1 MLNLDRS
8 SIETANDLSQFNA
21 GDVLARE
28 AESIYAQGL
37 DELAEMVD
45 GQTLTERQQAIF
57 EERRAGW
64 KELCEKSYNDVI
76 RRRASWVP
84 WTVTGPAGYNSRRN
98 EKRADAQIKAGVEWD
113 EKRRRYLDNTAAM
126 LREAKPVAEIVEEY
140 RAGKCREPISA
151 DDPHAAEKLAARIEF
166 LKAQHERGKAKNA
179 WYRKRGTMKG
189 FDNLTDE
196 QAARADAAIQD
207 PNTLYHVP
215 YAPYE
220 VQNNLANI
228 KRLEQRLA
236 EIQQQRQRA
245 SDPAEGAPENHNG
258 FTVEQSAE
266 SNRLV
271 IRFEDKPDAD
281 AREILKSNGFHWS
294 PRAQVWQRQLTEN
307 ARRAVRRY
315 VVPALEKLDA
325 YKPAQEEQEAA
336 DDLPEEI
343 TLDEFAA
350 MLRR

>member
-1 MLNLDRS
+1 MGGSPPRMW
-8 SIETANDLSQFNA
+8 
-21 GDVLARE
+21 G
-28 AESIYAQGL
+28 
-37 DELAEMVD
+37 
-45 GQTLTERQQAIF
+45 
-57 EERRAGW
+57 
-64 KELCEKSYNDVI
+64 
-76 RRRASWVP
+76 
-84 WTVTGPAGYNSRRN
+84 
-98 EKRADAQIKAGVEWD
+98 
-113 EKRRRYLDNTAAM
+113 
-126 LREAKPVAEIVEEY
+126 
-140 RAGKCREPISA
+140 
-151 DDPHAAEKLAARIEF
+151 
-166 LKAQHERGKAKNA
+166 
-179 WYRKRGTMKG
+179 
-189 FDNLTDE
+189 
-196 QAARADAAIQD
+196 IQ
-207 PNTLYHVP
+207 
-215 YAPYE
+215 

-245 SDPAEGAPENHNG
+245 SDPAEGASENHNG